1 MTLMMGLANDFNNL
15 VSIITTRYNLIVFGG
30 KNKRAREKWDILSK
44 DLKRRSEVD
53 LKAIFN
59 RCSVRNEKLKT
70 FLVRI
75 RETIREGDIAA
86 VDDLIIKREIA
97 LKGPKRAKTS
107 RVGEY
112 KEQSVS
118 WIGIDIL
125 DYRFTPAK
133 RIIRDIM
140 RAEVV

>member
-1 MTLMMGLANDFNNL
+1 MFTVRVKKSLPKDVKICLP
-15 VSIITTRYNLIVFGG
+15 R
-30 KNKRAREKWDILSK
+30 REKTPYHVVAKSSY
-44 DLKRRSEVD
+44 R
-53 LKAIFN
+53 AH
-59 RCSVRNEKLKT
+59 
-70 FLVRI
+70 
-75 RETIREGDIAA
+75 
-86 VDDLIIKREIA
+86 IKREIA